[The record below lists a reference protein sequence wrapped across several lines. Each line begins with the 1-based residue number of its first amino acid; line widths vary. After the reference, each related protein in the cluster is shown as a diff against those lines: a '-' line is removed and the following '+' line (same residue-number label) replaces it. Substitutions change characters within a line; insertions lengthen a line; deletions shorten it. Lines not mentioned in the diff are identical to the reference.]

1 MKASPDRM
9 ILITAMIYSLA
20 VLLTVIFL
28 WPL

>member
-1 MKASPDRM
+1 MKSPDRM

-20 VLLTVIFL
+20 VGITVIFL